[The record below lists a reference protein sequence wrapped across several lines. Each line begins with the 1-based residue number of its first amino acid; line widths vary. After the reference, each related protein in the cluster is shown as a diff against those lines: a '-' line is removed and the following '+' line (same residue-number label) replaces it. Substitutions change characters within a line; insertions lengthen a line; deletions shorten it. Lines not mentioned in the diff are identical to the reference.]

1 MGSAK
6 EPGSLQLLAQEGP
19 AEDGCSPGRQQTSG
33 YLRNSRCG
41 AGALAMRNCCG
52 TEPGGPEPGSQG
64 STESRAEA
72 PAMAQQSEPEPA
84 AGGRALALKGP
95 GAGAGP
101 LEKGDEPT
109 PVAVS
114 CLGQNGERSSGPL
127 ALPDGSVIP
136 QGPPA
141 EEGAAVASPGP
152 LSPRLLPEPCLK
164 GHSRDPESAPAALKH
179 VVFLEPDN
187 TDPEADGAGATA
199 VSLELGPV
207 PPMCPQDRSQEQPG
221 ASEGAVS
228 RWSVGAPGTAPLS
241 DGGLG
246 APCGDAG
253 GKAPAS
259 LAEPKAQLGP
269 SAAPGA
275 GGNGDMALPS
285 APEGTKD
292 STPGTEAAS
301 GPGARLD
308 AGTTPS
314 GQAKETSPLA
324 PLSIQKAGP
333 EAPSAAAPIKSGASR
348 AAPAEARGGAGPPQG
363 TAEGSPAQE
372 QWGAMGMEVGPGE
385 EAAQEP
391 RTVELL
397 SKTYSFEV
405 TPPPQDAGTQDAGTQ
420 VGSRVSLVSVAI
432 SPINPPDGSSAFTF
446 HSRGQG
452 PLGLKSPGPELKPS
466 KKDAEMQVS
475 IPVETRSVATGPMTP
490 VAKSPQ
496 APYPE
501 VHVKGAQ
508 EEPSEPIREVSWDE
522 KGMTWEVYG
531 ATMEVEVLGMAIQ
544 KHLEKQIEEHGR
556 QVVMTPQSTRA
567 SSIKGAPQKGEV
579 KRQPSMLRA
588 LLQSMRRPRC
598 CSRPGPAAE

>member
-6 EPGSLQLLAQEGP
+6 EPESLQLLAQEG
-19 AEDGCSPGRQQTSG
+19 AVEDTCSPCRQQTSG
-33 YLRNSRCG
+33 SLHNSHCG

-52 TEPGGPEPGSQG
+52 TEPGGTEPGGTEPGGTEPGGQG
-64 STESRAEA
+64 SAESRAEA
-72 PAMAQQSEPEPA
+72 PTMAQPSSPEPA

-95 GAGAGP
+95 GAEP
-101 LEKGDEPT
+101 LEKGDERM
-109 PVAVS
+109 PVPVS
-114 CLGQNGERSSGPL
+114 CSGQNGERSSGPL

-136 QGPPA
+136 QGPPVGA
-141 EEGAAVASPGP
+141 GAAVAGPGA
-152 LSPRLLPEPCLK
+152 LSPRLR
-164 GHSRDPESAPAALKH
+164 GHSKDPASAPAALKH
-179 VVFLEPDN
+179 VAFLEPAN
-187 TDPEADGAGATA
+187 TDPEPDGDGAAA
-199 VSLELGPV
+199 VSPELGPVPV

-221 ASEGAVS
+221 ATKGAVS
-228 RWSVGAPGTAPLS
+228 RWSVGAPGAAPLS
-241 DGGLG
+241 EGGVG
-246 APCGDAG
+246 TACGDAG
-253 GKAPAS
+253 GKAPVS
-259 LAEPKAQLGP
+259 LPEPTAQLGP
-269 SAAPGA
+269 PAASGA
-275 GGNGDMALPS
+275 GANGDTALPS
-285 APEGTKD
+285 PPEGTKE

-301 GPGARLD
+301 RPGA
-308 AGTTPS
+308 GPTPS
-314 GQAKETSPLA
+314 GRVKETSPPA

-333 EAPSAAAPIKSGASR
+333 EAPSAAAPSKSGESR
-348 AAPAEARGGAGPPQG
+348 AAAAEAGAGAGPPQS

-372 QWGAMGMEVGPGE
+372 PRQAPGME
-385 EAAQEP
+385 EAAREP

-452 PLGLKSPGPELKPS
+452 PSALKSPGPELKPS

-496 APYPE
+496 ASYPE
-501 VHVKGAQ
+501 VRVKGAQ
-508 EEPSEPIREVSWDE
+508 EEPPEPIREVSWDE

-531 ATMEVEVLGMAIQ
+531 ASMEVEVLGMAIQ

-556 QVVMTPQSTRA
+556 QVVMTPQSARA
-567 SSIKGAPQKGEV
+567 SSIKGAPQKGEA
-579 KRQPSMLRA
+579 KRPPSTFRA
-588 LLQSMRRPRC
+588 LLQSVRRPRC
-598 CSRPGPAAE
+598 CSRAGPAAE